1 MIDDE
6 IIRLKNEREE
16 TLKKIS
22 LIEER
27 RGTVRESVYQKV
39 KSDYIAKL
47 NEIENALKEKSGVI
61 VDKIKSIEDEINN
74 LHSQKES
81 LEEQLEELDLRHSI
95 GEYTDEQYESML
107 QELKSHI
114 TQIDEKIEFL
124 NNEKVAYSELA
135 PGAVSEE
142 TKEEKPK
149 KKKTKEDEIVLPE
162 VPKEEKLTEE
172 LFESTE
178 ISAEK
183 AGIVETSAESAKPEV
198 EDDWLSG
205 LEKELGI
212 GGEKEETAYIECPK
226 CGFKNKP
233 DAWYCENCGAELQK

>member
-1 MIDDE
+1 MGMDDE
-6 IIRLKNEREE
+6 IIKLKNEREDI
-16 TLKKIS
+16 LKKIS

-39 KSDYIAKL
+39 KGDYLTRL
-47 NEIENALKEKSGVI
+47 NQIDNALKDQASVITEKI
-61 VDKIKSIEDEINN
+61 RSIDEEIDNIR
-74 LHSQKES
+74 SQKES
-81 LEEQLEELDLRHSI
+81 LEEQLEELELRHSI
-95 GEYTDEQYESML
+95 GEYTDEQYESMS

-114 TQIDEKIEFL
+114 NQLEEKMEFL
-124 NNEKVAYSELA
+124 NNEKNTYSELV
-135 PGAVSEE
+135 PE
-142 TKEEKPK
+142 TPQKEKPK
-149 KKKTKEDEIVLPE
+149 KKPKEDEIVLPE

-178 ISAEK
+178 TSAEK
-183 AGIVETSAESAKPEV
+183 AGVVESSQESVKPEV

-212 GGEKEETAYIECPK
+212 GEEKEEITSIECPK